1 MQRKSKIII
10 ISILILVGWV
20 LLYPSFFVSSSDSSF
35 KSVFIDNQQLTN
47 VVFVV
52 IIGVLVYFL
61 YEINK
66 QTLHRT
72 SELLFEKTKLNNE
85 LESIITTIPDILFRI
100 SNSGIVTYIHANEKV
115 DFLNA
120 PHEILYKRIDE
131 VLPENLSNLIY
142 EHIFLTRSNRA
153 VQVFEYYHKLN
164 GQDKWYE
171 SRMVSFSIDEVM
183 IMVRDVTD
191 RKLAVKEL
199 NSSEEKFRTL
209 SESSPNGIFQ
219 TDLEGKCLYTNKKW
233 QEIYGMSFE
242 ESLGEGWSKTIHPE
256 DRDNVFS
263 EWVRTAKEGIE
274 FDMKFRISGENGEIK
289 HVISKARKIENQ
301 GYVGTIHDITALVN
315 VEHSL
320 KENKEFLNGVIES
333 TPACIKLV
341 NSEGVVL
348 AMNSI
353 GLMMV
358 EAEDI
363 KEVVDHS
370 VFGLIEEGFKENYK
384 TFHQKVISGEK
395 GKFVF
400 QIKGLKGR
408 KLWLESSA
416 VPLTQSDGSIAQL
429 AITNDITDRILNE
442 QLLIE
447 SERSKKEIL
456 ESITDAFFA
465 LDWKWNLTYINP
477 KAGVMFK
484 RKPNE
489 LLGKSLWEEFPE
501 IEAERFAEK
510 YEKDLKQ
517 KRQIEF
523 EYYYSETNI
532 WLRIKIYPSST
543 GLSIFCSD
551 ITTDKIQRTIYE
563 VERKALLESSN
574 RSKRFNETID
584 LAVNQVEHVIPG
596 VRYAVILYSE
606 ENKCFDCFSSPSLGA
621 EFSDNLVHIPNTSI
635 ELPFVEAALQK
646 SSITFTNSKLDKY
659 WNAMQPFL
667 SKHEIHSGHVSPM
680 ISSKGNV
687 LGVFCIFVNTEN
699 RFKGVDLAPLLKLSD
714 VITSLIDS
722 RRKEDEINLLSLIA
736 KNTAKAV
743 FICDLKQQI
752 TWVNAA
758 FTSMTGYTIQ
768 DSIGKNPIEL
778 LQGKESDL
786 KIVEYLKKQ
795 IKDFNPFT
803 LNTVFHKKNDSV
815 YWSRITGQPM
825 FDEVGEISQYFAIQ
839 EDITIRKLAK
849 INLQDSEKRY
859 RALFHSNPQP
869 MYIYDKNT
877 KQLTEIN
884 ESAIKTYG
892 YLQHEFKAL
901 KIHELFVD
909 FDSEEVESFIREV
922 DSEKKLF
929 SHKTKEGVIIQV
941 EIVQNFVN
949 ISGKE
954 MVLVIIND
962 VTAKLLAEK
971 KLLHSNER
979 FQLVS
984 KAVNDAVWD
993 FDLRKNILHWGEGIT
1008 NLFGYESPHE
1018 LPTAE
1023 SWSGYVHPEDYKLVR
1038 KDYGV
1043 TIADPEA
1050 LYWTAE
1056 YRFLKK
1062 DGSFANI
1069 LDRAYI
1075 IRNKAGEA
1083 VRVIG
1088 AMHDITEQK
1097 NYEEQKL
1104 RLIGET
1110 QDFERKRFSMEL
1122 HDGLAQHLVVLN
1134 LYLSQLEGAD
1144 DSEEEIIENCIS
1156 LVKTSLNQT
1165 RSLCYNLTPPELE
1178 SGLMIALKSM
1188 FDRLKALS
1196 DFDFNYIVDK
1206 TVTDEDFSTADIYN
1220 LYRMIQ
1226 EFVNNSIKHSKAK
1239 NINCMIYKPNGY
1251 ISIEVWDDGVGFDE
1265 KNLKAGLGLKNME
1278 QRAKLANVGFDF
1290 TSEKDQGTKLF
1301 IHLNKLD
1308 ILS

>member
-47 VVFVV
+47 IVFVV

-66 QTLHRT
+66 QTLQRT
-72 SELLFEKTKLNNE
+72 SELLFEKTNLNNE
-85 LESIITTIPDILFRI
+85 LESIITTIPDVLFRI
-100 SNSGIVTYIHANEKV
+100 SNSGVITYVHSNEKV
-115 DFLNA
+115 DFLNV
-120 PHEILYKRIDE
+120 PHEILHKRIDD

-142 EHIFLTRSNRA
+142 ENIFLTRSNRS
-153 VQVFEYYHKLN
+153 VQVFEYYFKLN
-164 GQDKWYE
+164 NQDRWYE
-171 SRMVSFSIDEVM
+171 SRMVSFSVDEVM
-183 IMVRDVTD
+183 IMVRDITD
-191 RKLAVKEL
+191 RKLAVREL

-219 TDLEGKCLYTNKKW
+219 TDLEGNCLYTNKKW

-256 DRDNVFS
+256 DREHVFK
-263 EWVRTAKEGIE
+263 EWLRTAKAGVE
-274 FDMKFRISGENGEIK
+274 FDMKFRILGADGSVK
-289 HVISKARKIENQ
+289 YVMSKAKKIDKQ
-301 GYVGTIHDITALVN
+301 GYVGTLHDVTELVN
-315 VEHSL
+315 VELSL

-341 NSEGVVL
+341 NTEGIVL

-353 GLMMV
+353 GLEMV
-358 EAEDI
+358 EAESINDI
-363 KEVVDHS
+363 IDHS

-384 TFHQKVISGEK
+384 AFHNKVISGEK
-395 GKFVF
+395 GSFVF
-400 QIKGLKGR
+400 QLKGLKGR
-408 KLWLESSA
+408 NLWLETSA
-416 VPLTQSDGSIAQL
+416 VPLTQSDGTIAQL
-429 AITNDITDRILNE
+429 AVTNDITSRILNE
-442 QLLIE
+442 QRLIE
-447 SERSKKEIL
+447 SERSKNEIL
-456 ESITDAFFA
+456 ASITDAFFA
-465 LDWKWNLTYINP
+465 LDWKWNLTYINQ
-477 KAGVMFK
+477 KAGIMFK
-484 RKPNE
+484 RKPTE
-489 LLGKSLWEEFPE
+489 LLGKSLWTEFPE
-501 IEAERFAEK
+501 IEAEKFAEK

-532 WLRIKIYPSST
+532 WLQIKIYPSST

-551 ITTDKIQRTIYE
+551 ITNDKIQRTIYE

-574 RSKRFNETID
+574 RSKRFSETID
-584 LAVNQVEHVIPG
+584 NTIHQVESVIPG
-596 VRYAVILYSE
+596 VRYAVLLYSE
-606 ENKCFDCFSSPSLGA
+606 ESKSFDCFSSPSLSIEFA
-621 EFSDNLVHIPNTSI
+621 EKLIQIPNTSR
-635 ELPFVEAALQK
+635 ELPFVEAAMK
-646 SSITFTNSKLDKY
+646 KESISFTNSKLDKY
-659 WNAMQPFL
+659 WSTMQPFL
-667 SKHEIHSGHVSPM
+667 GKDEIHSGHVSPM

-687 LGVFCIFVNTEN
+687 LGVFCVFVNTEE
-699 RFKGVDLAPLLKLSD
+699 RFKGVDLSPLLKLSD

-722 RRKEDEINLLSLIA
+722 RKKEDEINLLSLIA

-743 FICDLKQQI
+743 FICDLKQRI
-752 TWVNAA
+752 TWVNSA
-758 FTSMTGYTIQ
+758 FTSMTGYSIQ

-786 KIVEYLKKQ
+786 KIIEYLKKQ

-901 KIHELFVD
+901 KIFELFENK
-909 FDSEEVESFIREV
+909 DSEEVEGFIKEV
-922 DSEKKLF
+922 DSDKKLF
-929 SHKTKEGVIIQV
+929 SHVTKDGVVIQV

-962 VTAKLLAEK
+962 VTAKLHAEK

-993 FDLRKNILHWGEGIT
+993 FDLRKNALHWGEGIT

-1023 SWSGYVHPEDYKLVR
+1023 TWSSFVHSEDYKVVR

-1043 TIADPEA
+1043 TISDPES

-1062 DGSFANI
+1062 DGTYANI

-1075 IRNKAGEA
+1075 IRNKAGVA
-1083 VRVIG
+1083 IRVIG

-1134 LYLSQLEGAD
+1134 LYLSQLEGSD
-1144 DSEEEIIENCIS
+1144 ESEEEIIENCIS

-1178 SGLMIALKSM
+1178 SGLLIALKSM

-1206 TVTDEDFSTADIYN
+1206 TVTDNDFAASDIYN

-1251 ISIEVWDDGVGFDE
+1251 ISIEVWDDGVGFE
-1265 KNLKAGLGLKNME
+1265 EENLKAGLGLKNME

-1290 TSEKDQGTKLF
+1290 TSKKDEGTKLF

-1308 ILS
+1308 VIG